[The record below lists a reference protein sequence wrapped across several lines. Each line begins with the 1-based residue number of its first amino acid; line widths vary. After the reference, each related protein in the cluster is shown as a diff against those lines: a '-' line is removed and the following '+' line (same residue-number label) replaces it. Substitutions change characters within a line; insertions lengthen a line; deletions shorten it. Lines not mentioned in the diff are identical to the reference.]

1 MQHDPIVG
9 RSGIAHDPA
18 ARSSPRAEGGDL
30 SKAGGSMG
38 WFRRHIADV
47 RRWWRTFSLAQ
58 QFGIAAASVI
68 LLGMSA
74 IGSWVTEKIQEGVTN
89 NSAVAAT
96 LYMDAFVG
104 PFIQELARNQEITPA
119 NRAKLDE
126 IMSHKDIRDHI
137 LSIKVWKKGGVVAY
151 SNHAEIIGRQFNPT
165 SNLKSAWTGVVSAE
179 VDGHSHEDDI
189 FEKRLGIPLVEIYAP
204 IREAGS
210 NRIIAVS
217 EFYVRADGLLAALR
231 TARLQSWG
239 IVGGTALFM
248 TLVLYGIV
256 RRGSQTIESQQTALS
271 LRASQ
276 NAELRAKIEKAYW
289 RADRLN
295 EQFLR
300 RLGADLHDGPAQLI
314 GFALMSLDDL
324 PVDKARLA
332 EDPSPDTQETIRHA
346 LEDAIR
352 DIRNLSRGLMLPE
365 LETMTLNDT
374 VSVIVRMHEERTSST
389 VSLDLPVETIE
400 APTEVKVCTYRFLQ
414 EALSNAYKHARG
426 SDQRV
431 TIACSGGRLRV
442 AVSDQGPGLRQDTA
456 EPRSGATQL
465 GLIGIRD
472 RVETLA
478 GRFRISSPPS
488 GGTLVEIELDCQSK
502 KQVLR

>member
-1 MQHDPIVG
+1 MQHDPI
-9 RSGIAHDPA
+9 
-18 ARSSPRAEGGDL
+18 
-30 SKAGGSMG
+30 AGGSGATHDPNARQG
-38 WFRRHIADV
+38 WRPALIVDHSKVGQSFGWLRHKFREAH
-47 RRWWRTFSLAQ
+47 RWWQTFSLAQ
-58 QFGIAAASVI
+58 QFGMAAASVI

-74 IGSWVTEKIQEGVTN
+74 IGSWVTDKIQEGVTN

-104 PFIQELARNQEITPA
+104 PFIQELAHNQEITPA

-126 IMSHKDIRDHI
+126 IMAHKDIRDHI
-137 LSIKVWKKGGVVAY
+137 VSIKVWKRGGIVAY
-151 SNHAEIIGRQFNPT
+151 SNHAEIIGRKFSPT
-165 SNLKSAWTGVVSAE
+165 NNLKNAWTGVVSAE
-179 VDGHSHEDDI
+179 VDGHSHEDDLM
-189 FEKRLGIPLVEIYAP
+189 EKGLGIPLVEIYAP

-217 EFYVRADGLLAALR
+217 EFYVRADALLAALQ

-239 IVGGTALFM
+239 MVGGTALFM
-248 TLVLYGIV
+248 IALLYGIV
-256 RRGSQTIESQQTALS
+256 RRGSQTIESQQATLS
-271 LRASQ
+271 FRASQ
-276 NAELRAKIEKAYW
+276 NAELRSKIEKAYW
-289 RADRLN
+289 RADKLN

-324 PVDKARLA
+324 PVDKTRLA
-332 EDPSPDTQETIRHA
+332 DASSPDTQETIRHA

-365 LETMTLNDT
+365 LETMTLNET
-374 VSVIVRMHEERTSST
+374 VSQIVRVHEERTSTS
-389 VSLDLPVETIE
+389 VSLELPADTIE
-400 APTEVKVCTYRFLQ
+400 APTEVKICIYRFLQ
-414 EALSNAYKHARG
+414 EALSNSYKHAKGR
-426 SDQRV
+426 DPRV
-431 TIACSGGRLRV
+431 VISCTNGRLRV
-442 AVSDQGPGLRQDTA
+442 TVSDQGPGLRQDGA

-478 GRFRISSPPS
+478 GIFRISSPPA
-488 GGTLVEIELDCQSK
+488 GGTLVEIELNCNSQN
-502 KQVLR
+502 RI